1 MCVGRR
7 GQVDAGAQVRC
18 GTAESKLCGGWLRL
32 VFQLIYYCIDCQSKA
47 AWSQHKVVCVP
58 KRNMVDV
65 MRLTE
70 PEQALQLSADTDLSF
85 DLLVK
90 NLDLDL
96 LENTLKAIDSAAAAE
111 EPTFYPR
118 NAPARTR
125 TATVAAAAAV
135 LAAGQQEQ
143 PAPSPNTPLLEM
155 GLSEDQVLTCSVT
168 KLLYRSSQLFRSAV
182 AETRSWNRGS
192 VSAD

>member
-1 MCVGRR
+1 M
-7 GQVDAGAQVRC
+7 
-18 GTAESKLCGGWLRL
+18 
-32 VFQLIYYCIDCQSKA
+32 
-47 AWSQHKVVCVP
+47 P
-58 KRNMVDV
+58 KRNMDDV

-155 GLSEDQVLTCSVT
+155 GLSEDQVLTCSVCCT
-168 KLLYRSSQLFRSAV
+168 GALSSFGQQLLRLGHGIEARSAQTDT
-182 AETRSWNRGS
+182 E
-192 VSAD
+192 